1 MDHIMEYID
10 QGKDILLFVF
20 ALVILFTANRSF
32 LSSLDTI
39 REVNREEVVYE
50 QYNDVQDNTVTKGEL
65 LAILFNRPEYEIE
78 IDGVLIGKNEDT
90 KENIATYDIDREK
103 YSESYLYDSQN
114 NVTRIIFTGL

>member
-90 KENIATYDIDREK
+90 KENIETYDIDREK